1 MPAGSTAGGK
11 PAAGPAAGFSGDGPF
26 VVGLDITPGVYRTAG
41 PASGRNG
48 YFALLK
54 STNTHDIVN
63 NNIVRGPARSR

>member
-1 MPAGSTAGGK
+1 VGELEGEHAGEDVDDDVVL
-11 PAAGPAAGFSGDGPF
+11 GP
-26 VVGLDITPGVYRTAG
+26 VEITPGVYRTAG